1 MVKEIAICDDVEV
14 ERFVLRRQLMAYFR
28 TTSGEAQIREFVS
41 GESLL
46 AEIEDGY
53 IWPDLIF
60 LDIYMGELNGIDTAR
75 RLRKLGG
82 RSTHYISD
90 CFAGFCSGE
99 L

>member
-53 IWPDLIF
+53 IWPGLCLAFMILFFLIF
-60 LDIYMGELNGIDTAR
+60 IWV
-75 RLRKLGG
+75 
-82 RSTHYISD
+82 S
-90 CFAGFCSGE
+90 
-99 L
+99 

>member
-46 AEIEDGY
+46 AEIEDGN
-53 IWPDLIF
+53 I
-60 LDIYMGELNGIDTAR
+60 
-75 RLRKLGG
+75 
-82 RSTHYISD
+82 
-90 CFAGFCSGE
+90 
-99 L
+99 